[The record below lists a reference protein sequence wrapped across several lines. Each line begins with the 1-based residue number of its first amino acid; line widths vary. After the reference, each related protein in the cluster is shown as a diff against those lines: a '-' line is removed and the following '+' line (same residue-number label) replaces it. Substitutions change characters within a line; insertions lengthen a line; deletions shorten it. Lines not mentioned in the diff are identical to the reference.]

1 MAYTEAQWNQFQAK
15 LPAEE
20 RIPYLVYLRAAD
32 PVAYS
37 KLANPLAGLKADSA
51 PSPITVV
58 DERGKIVGARTD
70 TAAQKAAT
78 TTTGLTS
85 TQKQAAVRKLTAG
98 QQLTDAELAFLGMQ
112 PTAATTT
119 TPVTTTPVTTT
130 PVTTT
135 PTTVTPTPTSPELTE
150 ALRLQAEANARNEKV
165 QAAKAKFD
173 NKQPLT
179 AEDKALL
186 GLDANFEYGKTSQ
199 TDALTKEAADAAAQ
213 NEKVQA
219 AYARFQKKEPLTAE
233 DKALLNLPA
242 DYEYAGAGG
251 STVVSTT
258 ATGATGDTV
267 FTQAQLDAAVKAA
280 QDKAIAELKAKTDQE
295 KRDAEIA
302 AAAALAAGNNKGG
315 LTQADLDRAI
325 REALAQQE
333 AKAEALKREA
343 LAEADAKALAQK
355 QKASDRLVSIFAGYG
370 LETLA
375 GFIDRRIKADVSED
389 MLLLELYDQP
399 EYQLRFPGMKTLR
412 GKNRTITEKE
422 YMDIENSFVQTARFF
437 DLPKGFYDSAD
448 DFGKLIGNEVSA
460 KEFQDRLQVGQDL
473 ARSMSP
479 TARAQLQ
486 EFYNVGEGGITA
498 YVLDADRA
506 LSLIQKQSKAAQFVG
521 FGREKGFKLEGMTA
535 AQAEQ
540 IAGTEAYAK
549 LSSQQLQQALGQAA
563 QLRQTQSRLTGIE
576 GEVYNENEALK
587 AVIEGSPEA
596 LLASQQRAQ
605 REGARFGGGSGITG
619 SSLRSTPG
627 L

>member
-1 MAYTEAQWNQFQAK
+1 MQATMAPEDRMSYAQYIAAISGQLEQLK
-15 LPAEE
+15 TAE
-20 RIPYLVYLRAAD
+20 
-32 PVAYS
+32 
-37 KLANPLAGLKADSA
+37 GT
-51 PSPITVV
+51 SPITVV
-58 DERGKIVGARTD
+58 DEQGKIVGARAD
-70 TAAQKAAT
+70 TAAQKTAQANAKAASAQQ
-78 TTTGLTS
+78 GLAA
-85 TQKQAAVRKLTAG
+85 QEAVRKLTSG
-98 QQLTDAELAFLGMQ
+98 QELTDEEKKLIGVSVT
-112 PTAATTT
+112 PKTATTPVTT

-135 PTTVTPTPTSPELTE
+135 PVTTTPVTTTPEPTSGKSPELI
-150 ALRLQAEANARNEKV
+150 ALEKAAADAEAQNQKV
-165 QAAKAKFD
+165 QAAYAKYQ

-179 AEDKALL
+179 AEEKALL
-186 GLDANFEYGKTSQ
+186 TLGADFEYPTTVTTTPTTVTTTPTTVTT
-199 TDALTKEAADAAAQ
+199 TD
-213 NEKVQA
+213 
-219 AYARFQKKEPLTAE
+219 TAT
-233 DKALLNLPA
+233 ATP
-242 DYEYAGAGG
+242 
-251 STVVSTT
+251 TT
-258 ATGATGDTV
+258 AY
-267 FTQAQLDAAVKAA
+267 TQEQLDAAIKAA

-302 AAAALAAGNNKGG
+302 AAAALAAQNNKGG
-315 LTQADLDRAI
+315 LTQADIDRAI

-355 QKASDRLVSIFAGYG
+355 QKASDRLVSIFTGYG

-399 EYQLRFPGMKTLR
+399 EYQLRFPGMKALR
-412 GKNRTITEKE
+412 GKNRTITEND
-422 YMDIENSFVQTARFF
+422 YMKIENSFVQTARFF

>member
-1 MAYTEAQWNQFQAK
+1 MAYTEAQWNKIQATMPIEDRVSYAQYIASISGQLEQLK
-15 LPAEE
+15 TAE
-20 RIPYLVYLRAAD
+20 
-32 PVAYS
+32 
-37 KLANPLAGLKADSA
+37 GT
-51 PSPITVV
+51 SPITVV
-58 DERGKIVGARTD
+58 DEQGKIVGARTD

-85 TQKQAAVRKLTAG
+85 AQKQAAVRKLTAG
-98 QQLTDAELAFLGMQ
+98 QPLTAEERAFLDLGTTTT
-112 PTAATTT
+112 PVTT

-135 PTTVTPTPTSPELTE
+135 PTTVTPTPTPKTPEQI
-150 ALRLQAEANARNEKV
+150 ALEAEAEKAAKLALEAQV
-165 QAAKAKFD
+165 ASEKAQAYQAKVLAAKAKFD
-173 NKQPLT
+173 N
-179 AEDKALL
+179 
-186 GLDANFEYGKTSQ
+186 
-199 TDALTKEAADAAAQ
+199 
-213 NEKVQA
+213 
-219 AYARFQKKEPLTAE
+219 KEPLTAE
-233 DKALLNLPA
+233 DKALLGIDANF
-242 DYEYAGAGG
+242 EYTTTG
-251 STVVSTT
+251 SSTTVSTT
-258 ATGATGDTV
+258 SNVTATDTAAATPNTAY
-267 FTQAQLDAAVKAA
+267 TQAQLDAAIKAA
-280 QDKAIAELKAKTDQE
+280 QDKAIAELQAKVEKD

-302 AAAALAAGNNKGG
+302 AAAALAAANNKGG

-325 REALAQQE
+325 REALAQSE

-343 LAEADAKALAQK
+343 QAEADAKALAVK
-355 QKASDRLVSIFAGYG
+355 QKASDRLVSIFTGYG

-422 YMDIENSFVQTARFF
+422 YMDIENAFVQTARFF
-437 DLPKGFYDSAD
+437 DLPKGFYDSPD
-448 DFGKLIGNEVSA
+448 DFGRLIGNEVSA
-460 KEFQDRLQVGQDL
+460 KEFQDRLQIGQDL
-473 ARSMSP
+473 ARAMSP

-506 LSLIQKQSKAAQFVG
+506 LPLIQKQAKAAQFVG

-549 LSSQQLQQALGQAA
+549 LSGQQLQQALGQAA

-576 GEVYNENEALK
+576 GQVYNENEALQ

-605 REGARFGGGSGITG
+605 REGARFGGSAGVTG
-619 SSLRSTPG
+619 SSLRSMPTI
-627 L
+627 